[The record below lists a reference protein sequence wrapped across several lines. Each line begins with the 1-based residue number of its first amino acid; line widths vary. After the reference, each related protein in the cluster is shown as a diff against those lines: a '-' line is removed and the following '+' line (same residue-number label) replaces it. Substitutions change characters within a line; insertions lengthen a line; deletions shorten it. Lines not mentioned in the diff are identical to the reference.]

1 MEADK
6 ADDKL
11 QESLTLLFRGEVE
24 EGSVDLNIINAG
36 RNRTGYCA
44 LNKRTA
50 RCYDRFGHMFILLD

>member
-1 MEADK
+1 VEADK

-36 RNRTGYCA
+36 RN
-44 LNKRTA
+44 
-50 RCYDRFGHMFILLD
+50 